1 MDKKEYSNG
10 EIAIIWQPKNIYPM
24 PQNVL
29 KKLPKVYHPRE
40 LPWITPEHANT
51 EELIAQIN
59 CCPSGALTF
68 ARRLDSADK

>member
-10 EIAIIWQPKNIYPM
+10 EIAIIWQPQKWTHAAEC
-24 PQNVL
+24 V
-29 KKLPKVYHPRE
+29 KRLPKVYHPRE

-59 CCPSGALTF
+59 
-68 ARRLDSADK
+68 